1 MTVNYSEYNKVH
13 YPRAEALVSFMKCL
27 HHAMQ
32 KTDDYAGAMHQLKC
46 IGYSD
51 EFIAAISE
59 IAEDYKLYHKNR
71 IHAEQTCDLP
81 EVKYPTIDKDR
92 VEQYTKNLQL
102 IEMIFAKEND
112 DVMQNIEDAIAEEC
126 EGMRAKNILNA
137 YAAGDVDALICAIT
151 GYDLEEL
158 LAKAK
163 VIPDTKELFHKTG
176 DFPLSDV
183 TFPFYGKEFLTE
195 EEFREHLRSEYT
207 ISPEAWRL
215 IDNIIEYA
223 QNAFKYQEDRQA
235 YLWNMIKGTIGI
247 PEEVVRL
254 VHFED

>member
-1 MTVNYSEYNKVH
+1 MTVNYSEYNKIY

-59 IAEDYKLYHKNR
+59 IAEDYKAYHKNR

-81 EVKYPTIDKDR
+81 EVKYPTIDKGR
-92 VEQYTKNLQL
+92 VERYAENLKLITK
-102 IEMIFAKEND
+102 IFAEGND
-112 DVMQNIEDAIAEEC
+112 DILQNIEDAIANEC
-126 EGMRAKNILNA
+126 EDLQAKKILDA
-137 YAAGDVDALICAIT
+137 YMSGDVDAMICAIT

-163 VIPDTKELFHKTG
+163 VIPDTKEIFHKAG

-195 EEFREHLRSEYT
+195 EEFRDHLRSEYT

-223 QNAFKYQEDRQA
+223 QNAFKLQEDRQA

-254 VHFED
+254 VRF

>member
-81 EVKYPTIDKDR
+81 EAKYPTIDKDR
-92 VEQYTKNLQL
+92 VEQYAENLRLITQILDLKNDEVLQN
-102 IEMIFAKEND
+102 F
-112 DVMQNIEDAIAEEC
+112 EDAFAEEC
-126 EGMRAKNILNA
+126 EGMQAKRILDA
-137 YAAGDVDALICAIT
+137 YMAGDVDAMVCAIT

-163 VIPDTKELFHKTG
+163 IIPDTKELFHKIG
-176 DFPLSDV
+176 DFPLSEV
-183 TFPFYGKEFLTE
+183 TFPFYGKEMLTD
-195 EEFREHLRSEYT
+195 EEFREYLRKEYT
-207 ISPEAWRL
+207 LSPEAWRL
-215 IDNIIEYA
+215 LNNVIDYA
-223 QNAFKYQEDRQA
+223 KKAFHRQEDQTEC
-235 YLWNMIKGTIGI
+235 LWNMINGTIGV
-247 PEEVVRL
+247 PEEVVRMVRL
-254 VHFED
+254 